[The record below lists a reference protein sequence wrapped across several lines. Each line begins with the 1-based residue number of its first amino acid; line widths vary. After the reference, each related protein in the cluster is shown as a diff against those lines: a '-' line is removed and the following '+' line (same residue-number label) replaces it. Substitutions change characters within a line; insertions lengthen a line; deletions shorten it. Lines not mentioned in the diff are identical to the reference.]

1 MNPWFETVFA
11 AIIALSGLYLGKA
24 FANLQRPW
32 WFAGYLLP
40 LAVIAIVAITGFN
53 ETLGFLPPF
62 CWFATGRIK
71 FVTLSLAATTGLATL
86 LPHLHSK
93 FQKFSVRLL
102 VGFVVLWFS
111 VLPFLT
117 SALIKNDLLNLKP
130 LVDSQGFCFQTKDY
144 TCGPAAAVT
153 ALGKLGLSATEGQ
166 IAILAHSNPITGTLP
181 SCLYSALKDHYDN
194 AGLVCD
200 YARFNSIAELR
211 NTGITLAPVR
221 DSFLSNHCV
230 AILNV
235 SDKMVTFA
243 DPVLGK
249 KTLSHAQ
256 FEKIWRFS
264 GITLSRKTPRST

>member
-1 MNPWFETVFA
+1 MNPWLETIFA
-11 AIIALSGLYLGKA
+11 AIIALSGLNLGKA
-24 FANLQRPW
+24 FANLRRPW
-32 WFAGYLLP
+32 WFAGYLIP

-53 ETLGFLPPF
+53 ETVGFLPPF

-71 FVTLSLAATTGLATL
+71 FVILSLAATMGLATL

-102 VGFVVLWFS
+102 IGFVVVWFS

-130 LVDSQGFCFQTKDY
+130 LVDSQGLCFQTKDY

-153 ALGKLGLSATEGQ
+153 ALGKLGLHATEGQ
-166 IAILAHSNPITGTLP
+166 IALLAHSNPITGTLP
-181 SCLYSALKDHYDN
+181 ACLYSALKDRYSGI
-194 AGLVCD
+194 GLKCD
-200 YARFNSIAELR
+200 YSHFNSIAELKDA
-211 NTGITLAPVR
+211 GLILAPVR

-230 AILNV
+230 TILNV
-235 SDKMVTFA
+235 SDRTVTFA

-249 KTLSHAQ
+249 KSMTHAQ

-264 GITLSRKTPRST
+264 GITLSRKSPRNT